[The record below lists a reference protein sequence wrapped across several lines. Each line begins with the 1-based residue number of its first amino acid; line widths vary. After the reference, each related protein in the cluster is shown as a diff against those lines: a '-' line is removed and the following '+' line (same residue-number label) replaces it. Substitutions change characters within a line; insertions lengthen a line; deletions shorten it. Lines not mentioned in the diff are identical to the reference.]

1 VTRVILIALVVF
13 IAIGVTTAWSQSEEL
28 PSPSPTVTVSPTAS
42 PTEPSAS
49 PDPVAPPV
57 INGVQPSDPNE
68 WSYIAIS
75 GSGFMD
81 RTGGCQVTLSGA
93 AAYVSTCAADHIIA
107 IVPWGATSGD
117 VVVSADGVKSRGFPV
132 EVTARSR
139 SSDAYASESLV
150 PGIIEVK
157 LAAGADE
164 ETIALR
170 NQGSPE
176 DFVEDA
182 SLDHWYRVSVPVGQ
196 EVPKAAAYG
205 GDPDVLYSSPL
216 SLPESGD
223 APNDELYSQQW
234 GLSQISAEAAWTRSK
249 GDGITIA
256 VIDTGFATGHPDLG
270 PHMLPGWNCNQTS
283 DVLPLSSHGTQVAG
297 VAAAYTNNGPG
308 SGSGIA
314 GVGWNSRILPLRLNT
329 MDGLGTCNTS
339 EESFLIM
346 KAIAGGA
353 KVVNMSYSYPTWPRE
368 SVCETMRRAA
378 NVGLVL
384 VSSAGNSNSSAP
396 VAPATCSEVIAV
408 GATGPDN
415 SKASYSNFGSWLDI
429 SAPGWGRRWGAT
441 LFQHP
446 RRSYSNDKL
455 SR

>member
-205 GDPDVLYSSPL
+205 GDPDVYIPARYPCRSP
-216 SLPESGD
+216 
-223 APNDELYSQQW
+223 AMRR
-234 GLSQISAEAAWTRSK
+234 T
-249 GDGITIA
+249 
-256 VIDTGFATGHPDLG
+256 
-270 PHMLPGWNCNQTS
+270 TS
-283 DVLPLSSHGTQVAG
+283 YIL
-297 VAAAYTNNGPG
+297 NNG
-308 SGSGIA
+308 
-314 GVGWNSRILPLRLNT
+314 
-329 MDGLGTCNTS
+329 D
-339 EESFLIM
+339 
-346 KAIAGGA
+346 
-353 KVVNMSYSYPTWPRE
+353 YP
-368 SVCETMRRAA
+368 
-378 NVGLVL
+378 
-384 VSSAGNSNSSAP
+384 
-396 VAPATCSEVIAV
+396 
-408 GATGPDN
+408 
-415 SKASYSNFGSWLDI
+415 K
-429 SAPGWGRRWGAT
+429 
-441 LFQHP
+441 
-446 RRSYSNDKL
+446 
-455 SR
+455 